1 MRFLPTKIFLGFTFL
16 ISSFVHGQL
25 ITPTMD
31 FNNFFVNFQ
40 EGFFRPIEI
49 QPIVSYKAG
58 DDVVAYIDT
67 RGNMRIYDGIERKDV
82 TALNV
87 EYQVSDH
94 LVGYKIANGLRMWDA
109 GKYTALT
116 NFGRGFVVKDSIIV
130 YEDTRYQ
137 SLNVYWNKQMLP
149 LVTMTNGLSMPAA
162 VGENIAVYKD
172 NSDTYFCFWQGKTYE
187 IATYNEEPVEFN
199 IGTDVFCFKDPYTQS
214 FMMFDKGEFMEIESS
229 PIKKY
234 KSGRGFIVYEDL
246 NGNLWMYKNGE
257 KIALSNFST
266 TFWDVK
272 DDMTVWSENSYLFA
286 YSNNEKIEVATYF
299 PGEYLLKNNTFVF
312 RNILGG
318 VSALVNGKV
327 QEITNMRDA
336 EFEIYGNK
344 VLVKLFNKTSIVF
357 SEGKIYTN

>member
-1 MRFLPTKIFLGFTFL
+1 MSFFKQLLFVPVFMLVTLAGFAQNIVPTR
-16 ISSFVHGQL
+16 
-25 ITPTMD
+25 D
-31 FNNFFVNFQ
+31 FNNYFVNFQ

-49 QPIVSYKAG
+49 QPILSYKAG
-58 DDVVAYIDT
+58 DEVVAYIDT

-87 EYQVSDH
+87 DYQVSDH

-130 YEDTRYQ
+130 FEDTRYQ
-137 SLNVYWNKQMLP
+137 SLNVYWNKQILP
-149 LVTMTNGLSMPAA
+149 LVTMTNGLLMPAA

-172 NSDTYFCFWQGKTYE
+172 NSNTYFCFWQGKTFE
-187 IATYNEEPVEFN
+187 IATYNEEVVDFN
-199 IGTDVFCFKDPYTQS
+199 VGTDVFCFKDPYTQS
-214 FMMFDKGEFMEIESS
+214 FMMFDKGEFFEVESS

-246 NGNLWMYKNGE
+246 NGNLWMFKNGE

-266 TFWDVK
+266 SFWEVK

-286 YSNNEKIEVATYF
+286 YTNDEKIEVTTYF
-299 PGEYLLKNNTFVF
+299 PKDFLLKNNTFVF
-312 RNILGG
+312 RNIVGG
-318 VSALVNGKV
+318 VSALVNGKI

-344 VLVKLFNKTSIVF
+344 VLVKLFNKTSMVL

>member
-1 MRFLPTKIFLGFTFL
+1 
-16 ISSFVHGQL
+16 
-25 ITPTMD
+25 
-31 FNNFFVNFQ
+31 
-40 EGFFRPIEI
+40 
-49 QPIVSYKAG
+49 
-58 DDVVAYIDT
+58 
-67 RGNMRIYDGIERKDV
+67 
-82 TALNV
+82 
-87 EYQVSDH
+87 
-94 LVGYKIANGLRMWDA
+94 
-109 GKYTALT
+109 
-116 NFGRGFVVKDSIIV
+116 VKDSIIV

>member
-16 ISSFVHGQL
+16 ISFLTQAQL
-25 ITPTMD
+25 IAPTMD

-49 QPIVSYKAG
+49 QPILSYKAG

-109 GKYTALT
+109 GKYTPLT
-116 NFGRGFVVKDSIIV
+116 NFGRGFIVKDSIIV

-187 IATYNEEPVEFN
+187 IATYNEELVEFN